1 MAGIRRVS
9 DLGTKGMQT
18 IVDGSVQTA
27 DIANNAITQAKLST
41 DVPLSGLRNLL
52 INGAMQVAQRGT
64 STASITADTYGG
76 ADRWRLDIDNSLG
89 TWTQSVETDSPT
101 GSGFAKSTKVIC
113 TTAQTSPSSTS
124 TLSVQQRIEGQNLQL
139 IKKGT
144 TSAAQLTLSFWVK
157 SNLTGTYIVEL
168 QDFDNTRNAS
178 LAYTIGASATWEKK
192 TITFPADTIG
202 ALDNDNNTSLSLNFW
217 LGAGS
222 NFTSGTLQTTWG
234 ATVAANRVVGQVNLA
249 AATNNYW
256 QITGVQLEANT
267 QPTPFEQ
274 RPISLELALCQRYY
288 QRMSGPSQSNVGIG
302 YWFGAVGY
310 CSIPIS
316 VPLRTTVSSGS
327 FGFSTL
333 FIDKP
338 GTTGSAVTAAGFRGQ
353 TAAML
358 SVDFTTGSS
367 FTNGAVT
374 TVLLN
379 SGTAYF
385 EVSAEL

>member
-1 MAGIRRVS
+1 
-9 DLGTKGMQT
+9 
-18 IVDGSVQTA
+18 
-27 DIANNAITQAKLST
+27 
-41 DVPLSGLRNLL
+41 
-52 INGAMQVAQRGT
+52 
-64 STASITADTYGG
+64 
-76 ADRWRLDIDNSLG
+76 
-89 TWTQSVETDSPT
+89 
-101 GSGFAKSTKVIC
+101 
-113 TTAQTSPSSTS
+113 
-124 TLSVQQRIEGQNLQL
+124 
-139 IKKGT
+139 
-144 TSAAQLTLSFWVK
+144 
-157 SNLTGTYIVEL
+157 
-168 QDFDNTRNAS
+168 
-178 LAYTIGASATWEKK
+178 
-192 TITFPADTIG
+192 
-202 ALDNDNNTSLSLNFW
+202 
-217 LGAGS
+217 
-222 NFTSGTLQTTWG
+222 
-234 ATVAANRVVGQVNLA
+234 
-249 AATNNYW
+249 
-256 QITGVQLEANT
+256 
-267 QPTPFEQ
+267 
-274 RPISLELALCQRYY
+274 
-288 QRMSGPSQSNVGIG
+288 MSGPSQSNVGIG